1 MKLKA
6 HSTLLIAAL
15 IVAAGVAATMF
26 TGLWQ
31 TVGTRVPKK
40 LEAAVEA
47 SPAGQAAYDPA
58 DIRGSYTFG
67 DITAYFGIPLTVLAE
82 AFHVPEGEA
91 EAFQVKGLGTVWQG
105 DVEIGTASVR
115 MFAACYLGLP
125 YTPAEEVWLP
135 ASAARLLAA
144 QGKMTDA
151 QAAYVAAHTAP

>member
-6 HSTLLIAAL
+6 HTTLLAAAL
-15 IVAAGVAATMF
+15 IVAAGIAATMF

-40 LEAAVEA
+40 LEAAVA
-47 SPAGQAAYDPA
+47 VPLAGQTAYDPA

-67 DITAYFGIPLTVLAE
+67 DITAYYGIPLATLAE
-82 AFHVPEGEA
+82 AFHVVESEA
-91 EAFQVKGLGTVWQG
+91 EAFQVKALETLWAG

-115 MFAACYLGLP
+115 MFVACYLGLP

-135 ASAARLLAA
+135 ASAAQILATQA
-144 QGKMTDA
+144 VMTDT